1 MGHRRDNKGR
11 GGKQKIAAAPM
22 GGDQGYGE
30 PGANRQAQN
39 PNVPEGVTP
48 GIPLPQTRTINDGA
62 GGIAAAQVQQPQM
75 GAMEAAQGY
84 NPSVMAMN
92 APDDNPALAI
102 TAGLARKAAS
112 PEKLSEKR
120 TAAATAMTLEKLA
133 LAGAEGYPEIISAA
147 EGQRMRANSQ

>member
-39 PNVPEGVTP
+39 TNVPEGVTP

-102 TAGLARKAAS
+102 TAGLARKATS
-112 PEKLSEKR
+112 PEKLSGQR
-120 TAAATAMTLEKLA
+120 VAATNAMILERLA
-133 LAGAEGYPEIISAA
+133 SAGAEGYPQFISAA
-147 EGQRMRANSQ
+147 EGQRMRATSQ